1 MEKEL
6 GREESL
12 RLLWPVIVGSKLGS
26 NTRFQALRH
35 RVLVIAVPDRT
46 WKNNL
51 EPLEKMILDAVC
63 RFCGEEAARMVEFV
77 EDRRLE
83 NARPVPRAKRLQP
96 AEVTVS
102 LDFPLEAIRDPEL
115 RESFARSARKY
126 LGRQEVRTR

>member
-63 RFCGEEAARMVEFV
+63 RFCGGEAARMV
-77 EDRRLE
+77 
-83 NARPVPRAKRLQP
+83 
-96 AEVTVS
+96 
-102 LDFPLEAIRDPEL
+102 
-115 RESFARSARKY
+115 
-126 LGRQEVRTR
+126 